1 MKIKHDRK
9 IIYLAGFLFSIPLA
23 LTSYINSS
31 FLSTYINE
39 YYVGIVY
46 IIASIIS
53 IFGLL
58 KMPKILNNLGNRFTI
73 LMFTILSFLSL
84 LTLAFSHNVFTSIF
98 GIIAYFISTNF
109 IVASLDIFIEDFSKN
124 SNIGK
129 FRGFYLMIIN
139 FAWVIA
145 QTISGSIIAK
155 SSFQGIYL
163 FGAGIMLLTSFIF
176 VFFLHDFK
184 DPKYIKEPILKTIKT
199 FIKNSSLSK
208 IYLINL
214 ILKFFFAWM
223 VIYTPIYLY
232 EHIGFNWEQIGFIFT
247 IMLIPFILLDFP
259 LGKLS
264 DKIGER
270 KILLLGFFTTILF
283 TFFIP
288 FIKNPEVWIWAII
301 LFGTRIGGATIEV
314 MAESYFF
321 KEITDK
327 NADEISF
334 FRNTYP
340 LSFIIAP
347 LIAIPILLLVPSF
360 EYLFFVLSVIL
371 LIGFF
376 ITLRL
381 KDVK

>member
-1 MKIKHDRK
+1 MINRNRK
-9 IIYLAGFLFSIPLA
+9 IIFLAGFLFSIPLA

-31 FLSTYINE
+31 FLETYISE

-46 IIASIIS
+46 IIASTIAII
-53 IFGLL
+53 GLL
-58 KMPKILNNLGNRFTI
+58 KIPKILSGLGNRFTT
-73 LMFTILSFLSL
+73 LLFTLLSFLSL
-84 LTLAFSHNVFTSIF
+84 IMLAFSQNGLVVIF
-98 GIIAYFISTNF
+98 GIILYFVSTNF
-109 IVASLDIFIEDFSKN
+109 IIASLDIFIEDFSKN

-129 FRGFYLMIIN
+129 FRGLYLMIIN
-139 FAWVIA
+139 MAWVFA

-163 FGAGIMLLTSFIF
+163 FSAGFMILVSIIFIF
-176 VFFLHDFK
+176 FLRDFK
-184 DPKYIKEPILKTIKT
+184 DPKYTKISILKTIKV
-199 FIKNSSLSK
+199 FIKNKSLSK

-214 ILKFFFAWM
+214 ILKIFFAWM

-232 EHIGFNWEQIGFIFT
+232 QYLGFDWKQIGLIFT
-247 IMLIPFILLDFP
+247 IMLIPFVLVDYP

-264 DKIGER
+264 DKIGE
-270 KILLLGFFTTILF
+270 KKLLIAGFLITILF

-288 FIKNPEVWIWAII
+288 FTKTPEVWIWAMI
-301 LFGTRIGGATIEV
+301 LFGTRVGAATIEV
-314 MAESYFF
+314 MSESYFF
-321 KEITDK
+321 KEVGEK

-340 LSFIIAP
+340 LSFVVAP
-347 LIAIPILLLVPSF
+347 LIAIPALLLVPDF
-360 EYLFFVLSVIL
+360 KYLFFIVTIFL

-381 KDVK
+381 KDIK